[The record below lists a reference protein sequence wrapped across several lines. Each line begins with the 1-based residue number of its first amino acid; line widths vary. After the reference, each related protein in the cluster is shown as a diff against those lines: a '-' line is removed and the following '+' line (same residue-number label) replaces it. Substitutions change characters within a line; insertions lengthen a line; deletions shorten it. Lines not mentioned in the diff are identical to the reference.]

1 MNAETKSDSRNPRA
15 SLRQNVPTIIQE
27 SSCSQ
32 HDQIS
37 IAAYYLAQQRGFVAG
52 NDLDDW
58 LRAEAVITGAR

>member
-1 MNAETKSDSRNPRA
+1 MKVSKRIEAPISTATPRQESPTNP
-15 SLRQNVPTIIQE
+15 E

-37 IAAYYLAQQRGFVAG
+37 MAAYYLAEQRGFVAG

-58 LRAEAVITGAR
+58 LRAEAVITRAR

>member
-1 MNAETKSDSRNPRA
+1 MNTGNKIEVSKSTATPRA
-15 SLRQNVPTIIQE
+15 DSPTIRD

-37 IAAYYLAQQRGFVAG
+37 MAAYYLAEQRGFVAG

-58 LRAEAVITGAR
+58 LRAEALITRAR